1 MATEITTEEETF
13 SEPLDSQAYNSLK
26 ARLMQESVSADS
38 EEKSEDEDTEQI
50 IRNTL
55 GELTGF

>member
-1 MATEITTEEETF
+1 
-13 SEPLDSQAYNSLK
+13 
-26 ARLMQESVSADS
+26 MQESVSADS